1 MWISPNLGGASQVL
15 DSYPRSSTSTP
26 AYWPPPSTRSVTHQ
40 CRTPEMWRRAMSPA
54 VYVQT
59 NDATGNDVIVFSRA
73 ADGALAPLGRYST
86 GGRGTGLPHL
96 ASAGSV
102 VLSDDGR
109 WLLVVNAG
117 SDELSLFAVQP
128 DGLRLADRADSGG
141 SKPTSVAVRGTL
153 VYVLNNGTPS
163 ISGFTLADGKL
174 TELGGSTRPLSSADA
189 DPAQVSF
196 TADGRVL
203 IVTERG
209 TNTISS
215 YLIDEHGYAQH
226 QATIEASGQTPYGFG
241 LTADG
246 SLIVSEAFGGATGA
260 AAASCYAVSG
270 AGELTMVSGSVG
282 DTRSEVCWV
291 ALTKDDRF
299 AYVTNFGD
307 GTVSCYEISADRSLR
322 LHEPVAGST
331 GQGEKGI
338 RDEAISGDGRYL
350 YAIDADAQ
358 KLCGWAVGQGGQLTP
373 VGEFGGVPD
382 TVAGLASS

>member
-1 MWISPNLGGASQVL
+1 
-15 DSYPRSSTSTP
+15 
-26 AYWPPPSTRSVTHQ
+26 
-40 CRTPEMWRRAMSPA
+40 MSPA

-59 NDATGNDVIVFSRA
+59 NDATANEVIAFSRTG
-73 ADGALAPLGRYST
+73 DGALAPQGRSPT
-86 GGRGTGLPHL
+86 GGRGTGSPHL

-117 SDELSLFAVQP
+117 SDEVSLFAVQP
-128 DGLRLADRADSGG
+128 EGLRLADRVGSGG
-141 SKPTSVAVRGTL
+141 SKPTSVAVSGAL
-153 VYVLNNGTPS
+153 VYVLNNGTPN
-163 ISGFTLADGKL
+163 ISGFNLTDGKL
-174 TELGGSTRPLSSADA
+174 AALAGSARPLSGADA

-196 TADGRVL
+196 TPGGAAV

-209 TNTISS
+209 TNSISS
-215 YLIDEHGYAQH
+215 YVIDQRGYAQGP
-226 QATIEASGQTPYGFG
+226 ATIKSSGQTPYGFG
-241 LTADG
+241 VTKDG
-246 SLIVSEAFGGATGA
+246 SLIVSEAFGGAIGA
-260 AAASCYAVSG
+260 AAVSSYAVSG
-270 AGELTMVSGSVG
+270 AGELTIMSGSVG

-307 GTVSCYEISADRSLR
+307 GTVSCYEITADRSLR

-331 GQGEKGI
+331 RQGEKGI

-358 KLCGWAVGQGGQLTP
+358 KLFGWAVGQGGQLTP
-373 VGEFGGVPD
+373 VGEFGGVPG
-382 TVAGLASS
+382 TVAGLAAS

>member
-1 MWISPNLGGASQVL
+1 
-15 DSYPRSSTSTP
+15 
-26 AYWPPPSTRSVTHQ
+26 
-40 CRTPEMWRRAMSPA
+40 MSPA

-59 NDATGNDVIVFSRA
+59 NDATENEVIAFTRA
-73 ADGALAPLGRYST
+73 DGGALAPLGRCST
-86 GGRGTGLPHL
+86 DGRGTGLPHL

-102 VLSDDGR
+102 VLNDDGR

-128 DGLRLADRADSGG
+128 DGLRLAGRGGSGG
-141 SKPTSVAVRGTL
+141 SKPTSVAVRGML
-153 VYVLNNGTPS
+153 VYVLNNGTPN

-209 TNTISS
+209 TNTIIS
-215 YLIDEHGYAQH
+215 YQIDEHGYAQNP
-226 QATIEASGQTPYGFG
+226 ATIKSSGETPYGFG

-307 GTVSCYEISADRSLR
+307 GTVSSYEITADRSLR
-322 LHEPVAGST
+322 LRDSVAASA
-331 GQGEKGI
+331 GEGDKGI
-338 RDEAISGDGRYL
+338 RDEAISGDGR
-350 YAIDADAQ
+350 
-358 KLCGWAVGQGGQLTP
+358 
-373 VGEFGGVPD
+373 
-382 TVAGLASS
+382 